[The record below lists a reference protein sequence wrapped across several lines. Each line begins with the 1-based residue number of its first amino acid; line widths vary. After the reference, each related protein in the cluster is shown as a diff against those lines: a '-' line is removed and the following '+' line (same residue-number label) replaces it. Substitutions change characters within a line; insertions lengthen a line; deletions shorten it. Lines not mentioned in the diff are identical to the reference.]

1 MELSRQ
7 FLERFAKD
15 KWYVVTQTDCV
26 SFSDVSV
33 GSEIAEIL
41 GDDTNGKTQLSTLR
55 LAAFMDDSLKFEM
68 VSVFRGHEGDIGA
81 KRL

>member
-1 MELSRQ
+1 MELARQ

-26 SFSDVSV
+26 SFSDFLVK
-33 GSEIAEIL
+33 SEISEIL
-41 GDDTNGKTQLSTLR
+41 GDDVNDKTQLSTLR

-68 VSVFRGHEGDIGA
+68 VNVFCGDEGDIGA